1 MNSETHFIWAFIA
14 PVMVIIFLNI
24 GFFIMASVV
33 LWRQR
38 KSKKVGKMD
47 RKDITSWLKTLVFL
61 LVIMGLTWIL
71 GVLVLNVTA
80 LLPLVY
86 IYTIMVA
93 FQGLAIFLSLV
104 AFQQSVRNEYI
115 KWWKNRVQSSDMLS
129 KYLTKS
135 SEVGTLSS
143 TAKVSANSSCVIQHH
158 KNST

>member
-1 MNSETHFIWAFIA
+1 MNSETHFIWAFIT
-14 PVMVIIFLNI
+14 PVIVIIFLNI
-24 GFFIMASVV
+24 GFFIMAAVA

-135 SEVGTLSS
+135 SEVGHLSS
-143 TAKVSANSSCVIQHH
+143 TAKVY
-158 KNST
+158 TL